1 MDDVNTSDDSVATVE
16 AGRAATTDPA
26 GSASGRPG
34 LDRYGRAGYLG
45 SPTLHF
51 LVRRVISAVILL
63 FVVSV
68 LSFVLLAL
76 TPGDAARAILGTQG
90 TAEQYAA
97 LRAQLGLDESLT
109 MQYWSWLSDAV
120 RGDLGQSLFTSQPV
134 DEAIHQRLP
143 VTLSLILGALALSLV
158 FGVGLGVLS
167 AVRGGLLS
175 RIIDGFALIAF
186 ATPTFWLGS
195 LLIMIFAVRLGW
207 FPATGYVEL
216 FRSPSAWFMSLVLPV
231 AALITGGVAAVAK
244 QAREA
249 MLNAL
254 ASEHVRMLW
263 ATGISPKSIVFRHAL
278 RNASLPVVTVVG
290 WLFVNFLGGSVYV
303 ETVFALPGL
312 GVMTVNAATQHDIPI
327 IQGVVVYIT
336 AMVVLVNLL
345 VDLTYHWLDPRVR
358 IQ

>member
-1 MDDVNTSDDSVATVE
+1 MKTSDDRGAAVATDA
-16 AGRAATTDPA
+16 AGPTD
-26 GSASGRPG
+26 GGGGHGRPATERPG
-34 LDRYGRAGYLG
+34 SAGYLG

-51 LVRRVISAVILL
+51 IARRLVSAAVLL
-63 FVVSV
+63 LVVSV

-97 LRAQLGLDESLT
+97 LRAHLGLDEPLVG
-109 MQYWSWLSDAV
+109 QYWSWLSDAV
-120 RGDLGQSLFTSQPV
+120 RGDLGQSLFTSQSV
-134 DEAIHQRLP
+134 IEAIHQRLP
-143 VTLSLILGALALSLV
+143 VTLSLILGALVLSLV

-175 RIIDGFALIAF
+175 RIIDGFAMITF
-186 ATPTFWLGS
+186 AMPTFWLGS
-195 LLIMIFAVRLGW
+195 LLITLFAVRLGW
-207 FPATGYVEL
+207 FPATGYVE
-216 FRSPSAWFMSLVLPV
+216 FSHSPGGWFVSLVLPIT
-231 AALITGGVAAVAK
+231 ALITGGAAAVAK

-254 ASEHVRMLW
+254 ASEHIRMLW
-263 ATGISPKSIVFRHAL
+263 ATGIPPRSIVFRHAL

-312 GVMTVNAATQHDIPI
+312 GVMTVNASTQHDIPV
-327 IQGVVVYIT
+327 IQGAVVYIT
-336 AMVVLVNLL
+336 ALVVLVNLL